1 MGPVEFIKTCFIIAW
16 VIISFAVYV
25 KVLFTFV
32 DWLAEQIGKRKGT
45 EEHENE
51 V

>member
-1 MGPVEFIKTCFIIAW
+1 MGPVEFIKSCFVIAW

-25 KVLFTFV
+25 KVSFAFV
-32 DWLAEQIGKRKGT
+32 DWIAEQIGKRKGT
-45 EEHENE
+45 EEHEYD